1 MTKRSF
7 GIMIVLLLQ
16 NNSPLQGQNRMINY
30 RKANQNELE
39 TIMSLVV
46 RTFTGEQGIPE
57 ELNYLPA
64 EKEPRWYCAEENGHI
79 IGAVA
84 FFRDRGNWHAGRFAL
99 EPAYRGRNIG
109 TNLAAFARR
118 DMFDS
123 GICEIVMEGRPATV
137 HILTKLGAETTGKE
151 FPFYASTCTPMR
163 LTCERF
169 YEA

>member
-1 MTKRSF
+1 MAAKRF
-7 GIMIVLLLQ
+7 AEY
-16 NNSPLQGQNRMINY
+16 RMIDD
-30 RKANQNELE
+30 KEL
-39 TIMSLVV
+39 
-46 RTFTGEQGIPE
+46 
-57 ELNYLPA
+57 
-64 EKEPRWYCAEENGHI
+64 
-79 IGAVA
+79 
-84 FFRDRGNWHAGRFAL
+84 
-99 EPAYRGRNIG
+99 AYRGRHIG
-109 TNLAAFARR
+109 TNLAAFALR

>member
-57 ELNYLPA
+57 ELNYLPQ
-64 EKEPRWYCAEENGHI
+64 EKVPESVKSSWKGDPRQYI
-79 IGAVA
+79 
-84 FFRDRGNWHAGRFAL
+84 
-99 EPAYRGRNIG
+99 
-109 TNLAAFARR
+109 
-118 DMFDS
+118 S
-123 GICEIVMEGRPATV
+123 
-137 HILTKLGAETTGKE
+137 
-151 FPFYASTCTPMR
+151 
-163 LTCERF
+163 
-169 YEA
+169 